1 MERLTVA
8 QAVVAWLAQQYVER
22 DGRRTRFFEGVFGI
36 FGHGNVA
43 GIGEALEAAQDD
55 VRYYQARNEQAM
67 VHTAAAFA
75 KQSRR
80 LRTFACTSSIGPG
93 ATNMVTGAAN
103 ATVNRLP
110 VLLLPGDRFATRR
123 VKPVLQQLE
132 APEAGDVSANDAF
145 RAVSRYFDRI
155 ERPEMLSDALPQ
167 AMRVLTSPAETGAVT
182 LALPQDVQAEAW
194 SWPSGLFDEHTW
206 TIPRARPD
214 ARSLAEAARLIA
226 DAERPMVVVGG
237 GVVYSDAAE
246 ALDAFVTRFGVPFTE
261 TQAGKGALPWDH
273 PLNMGAIGSTG
284 TSAGNAVARD
294 ADVVIAIG
302 TRLSDFPTMSWSAWQ
317 HPAVRFVAINVAEL
331 DAAKAAAL
339 PLVGDARVSIEEL
352 SQVLAEIGCEGATPE
367 RRERLE
373 RVRTEWHAEADRVL
387 HLAAQTHVSQPEA
400 IRLVNEQLGDG
411 IVVCAAGGLPG
422 DMHKLWRPATPGSY
436 HMEYGNST
444 MGYEIAGG
452 LGVALAEPDRRVHVM
467 VGDGSWLMLANEIL
481 TARQEGIALTIVLLD
496 NHGFRCIRNLSGA
509 CGADNPFNDFRS
521 RDPETGTFTGEV
533 LPVDFAANAASLGAT
548 VFSAGTASELEVA
561 LRQARVVSDRPA
573 VIVVETNPEPG
584 VPAYDS
590 WWDVPVAEVST
601 SSRVREARRQYE
613 SDMQRTRR
621 FL

>member
-1 MERLTVA
+1 MARLTVA
-8 QAVVAWLAQQYVER
+8 QAIVTWLANQYVER
-22 DGRRTRFFEGVFGI
+22 DGQRQRFFEGVYGI

-43 GIGEALEAAQDD
+43 GLGEALEAAQGE

-67 VHTAAAFA
+67 VHTAVAFA
-75 KQSRR
+75 KQSMR

-132 APEAGDVSANDAF
+132 ATDAGDVSANDVF
-145 RAVSRYFDRI
+145 RPVSRYFDRI
-155 ERPEMLSDALPQ
+155 ERPEALIDALPQ

-194 SWPSGLFDEHTW
+194 DWPAGLLEARTW
-206 TIPRARPD
+206 IVPRPRPD
-214 ARSLAEAARLIA
+214 ATALASAVALIA
-226 DAERPMVVVGG
+226 GAQRPMIVVGG
-237 GVVYSDAAE
+237 GVVYSDAAA
-246 ALDAFVTRFGVPFTE
+246 ALDQFVRRFGIPFTE

-284 TSAGNAVARD
+284 TSAGNAVAHD

-317 HPAVRFVAINVAEL
+317 DPDVRFVAVNVTEL

-339 PLVGDARVSIEEL
+339 PLVGDARVTVQEL
-352 SQVLAEIGCEGATPE
+352 GRALEKSGWAGTGPE

-373 RVRTEWHAEADRVL
+373 RLRREWHAEADRVR
-387 HLAAQTHVSQPEA
+387 HLAAETHVSQPEA
-400 IRLVNEQLGDG
+400 IRLVNEQLDDG

-452 LGVALAEPDRRVHVM
+452 IGVAMAEPNRRVHVM
-467 VGDGSWLMLANEIL
+467 VGDGSYLMLANEIL
-481 TARQEGIALTIVLLD
+481 SARQEGIALTIVLLD
-496 NHGFRCIRNLSGA
+496 NHGYRCIRNLSGA
-509 CGADNPFNDFRS
+509 CGADNPFNDFRA
-521 RDPETGTFTGEV
+521 RDPRTGTFSGEV

-548 VFSAGTASELEVA
+548 VFRAGSPAELEA
-561 LRQARVVSDRPA
+561 SLRDARAISDGPT

-590 WWDVPVAEVST
+590 WWDVPVAEVSG
-601 SSRVREARRQYE
+601 SERVRQAREAYE
-613 SDMQRTRR
+613 RDMRRTRR
-621 FL
+621 FV